1 MSRSAVIQ
9 HTSRRLGL
17 LCALTLAFAF
27 AISLAA
33 LGEFR
38 HLGDQIYAGDD
49 LIGRELAQRDALLAL
64 VNEETGVRAY
74 VATGNEN
81 FLDIYLAGR
90 RQFAADQRDIV
101 APAGHLGISRDELA
115 LAAAGSHDLQAY
127 FSREIALVAR
137 GDRARATRELT
148 LGKFALDH
156 YRRLDADVQARIL
169 ATSLRRTA
177 ATRNALSV
185 AEELT
190 IAKIAVLALIGI
202 GFIPLVRR
210 GAGFERDAL
219 SDAVTSLGNRRAFL
233 ERLEQ
238 HRSADLPFSVVLIDL
253 DGFKDVNDTFGHA
266 TGDRVLY
273 LVGERLRAELRADD
287 FAARVGGDEFAVL
300 LDGVGARDAAES
312 IVERLCGVI
321 ERPSSGANGAV
332 ARVGASAGVCVYPED
347 GREAA
352 ELLECAD
359 RAMYANKNRR
369 RVAADPAPP
378 SGGPTSRYEPA
389 RL

>member
-1 MSRSAVIQ
+1 
-9 HTSRRLGL
+9 
-17 LCALTLAFAF
+17 
-27 AISLAA
+27 
-33 LGEFR
+33 
-38 HLGDQIYAGDD
+38 
-49 LIGRELAQRDALLAL
+49 
-64 VNEETGVRAY
+64 
-74 VATGNEN
+74 
-81 FLDIYLAGR
+81 
-90 RQFAADQRDIV
+90 
-101 APAGHLGISRDELA
+101 
-115 LAAAGSHDLQAY
+115 
-127 FSREIALVAR
+127 LVAR
-137 GDRARATRELT
+137 GQRARATRELT
-148 LGKFALDH
+148 LGKILLDR

-177 ATRNALSV
+177 ATRDALRI

-190 IAKIAVLALIGI
+190 LATIAVLALIGI
-202 GFIPLVRR
+202 GFIPLVRS

-219 SDAVTSLGNRRAFL
+219 SDSVTSLGNRRAFL

-253 DGFKDVNDTFGHA
+253 DGFKNVNDTFGHA

-287 FAARVGGDEFAVL
+287 FAARLGGDEFAVL

-347 GREAA
+347 GCEAA
-352 ELLECAD
+352 ELFGCAD
-359 RAMYANKNRR
+359 RAMYASKNRR
-369 RVAADPAPP
+369 RAAADAALP
-378 SGGPTSRYEPA
+378 SGGRSSQYEPA